1 MDGKD
6 TTPVEG
12 SRDRPTAVV
21 ARDKWREVRWALV
34 LSGWAIVAVLALFAL
49 LRVVAWDSL
58 DILIVINALSLIVYL
73 PAWLVALGAA
83 IGRRWWLLGAAGL
96 VIVAQVAFIAP
107 EFLAASPPPH
117 WAKHAPT
124 LRLFDANIDKSLIFA
139 PGYVHAIARYR
150 PDVISFE
157 EFTPNAYS
165 GLVASGILRSFPY
178 RCSAPA
184 YGATGFFVASRWRLS
199 NCTIRSVQW
208 DGLPTPYVV
217 EGTLQ
222 TPGGSVALRIVHTLA
237 PLPSYWHE
245 WKAALAALDA
255 SVQNGRTGRMLMVGD
270 FNANW
275 GNQGFDALLGHGL
288 TDGAA
293 ARGRALDM
301 TWPNGAIVPPLVRID
316 HVLTG
321 SSLAVVGI
329 GTGGGFGSDHRY
341 LTAVV
346 AVRR

>member
-1 MDGKD
+1 M
-6 TTPVEG
+6 
-12 SRDRPTAVV
+12 
-21 ARDKWREVRWALV
+21 RWV
-34 LSGWAIVAVLALFAL
+34 LLLLGWAIVAVLGLFAL

-58 DILIVINALSLIVYL
+58 DILIVINALSLVVYL
-73 PAWLVALGAA
+73 PAWLVAVGAA

-96 VIVAQVAFIAP
+96 VIAAQVAFIAP
-107 EFLAASPPPH
+107 EFLAASPPPR
-117 WAKHAPT
+117 WAGHAPT
-124 LRLFDANIDKSLIFA
+124 VRLFDANIDKSLTFD
-139 PGYVHAIARYR
+139 PGYLHAIASYR

-165 GLVASGILRSFPY
+165 ALAASGILRSFPY

-184 YGATGFFVASRWRLS
+184 YGATGFFVASRWPLRD
-199 NCTIRSVQW
+199 CKIRTVQW

-217 EGTLQ
+217 DGTLQ
-222 TPGGSVALRIVHTLA
+222 TPAGAVALRIVHTLA
-237 PLPSYWHE
+237 PLPSYWRE
-245 WKAALAALDA
+245 WKAAFAALDA
-255 SVQNGRTGRMLMVGD
+255 SVQTGRTDRMLMVGD
-270 FNANW
+270 FNASW
-275 GNQGFDALLGHGL
+275 GNQGFNALLGHGL

-293 ARGRALDM
+293 ARGHALDM
-301 TWPNGAIVPPLVRID
+301 TWPNGAIFPPFVRID

-329 GTGGGFGSDHRY
+329 GTGAGFGSDHRY